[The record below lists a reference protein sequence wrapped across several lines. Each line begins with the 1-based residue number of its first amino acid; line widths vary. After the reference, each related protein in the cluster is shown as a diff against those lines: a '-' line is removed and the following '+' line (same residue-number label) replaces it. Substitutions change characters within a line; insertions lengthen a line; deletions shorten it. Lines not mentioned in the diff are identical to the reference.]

1 MLSRSKFRPKAH
13 VMSMPSKTQFG
24 AIRSGYDPDPSRSLS
39 LRSQAY
45 TDPAWFHVDQQEI
58 VAKSW
63 QWVCHAEKV
72 RAPGTFCTAQI
83 GGHPIAIIRDEQ
95 GVLRAFYNVC
105 QHRAHPVLVGE
116 GSIRR
121 IVCPYHAWHYRLDG
135 RLAGAPHTAA
145 LKDFSPCDIRLRE
158 VRVEEFCGFV
168 FVNLDPVGA
177 SLRELSGS
185 LESEVRHWAPDID
198 QLTFGHR
205 LTYEIKS
212 NWKNVVDNFLECYHC
227 PVAHKDFCTLVDM
240 NTYKVTT
247 YGIYS
252 SHMADAGRCANSAY
266 DTSAAKVRTHAV
278 WWLWPNTCLMRYP
291 GRSSMIVLHIIPVA
305 ADRTLETYDFFLET
319 AEPDEL
325 EQKAIHYL
333 DTVLQAEDIALVENV
348 QRGMNTPAF
357 TQGRIVHDPEGSG
370 KSEHALHH
378 FHGLV
383 LEAYAR
389 ASRV

>member
-1 MLSRSKFRPKAH
+1 
-13 VMSMPSKTQFG
+13 MSMPSKEQFG
-24 AIRSGYDPDPSRSLS
+24 AIRFGYHSDPSRSLS
-39 LRSQAY
+39 LRAEAY
-45 TDPAWFHVDQQEI
+45 TDPAWFNVDQKEI
-58 VAKSW
+58 LSHSW

-72 RAPGTFCTAQI
+72 RAPGTFTTAQVA
-83 GGHPIAIIRDEQ
+83 GNPIAIIRDEH

-105 QHRAHPVLVGE
+105 KHRAHPVLVGE
-116 GSIRR
+116 GTVRR
-121 IVCPYHAWHYRLDG
+121 IVCPYHAWRYRLDG
-135 RLAGAPHTAA
+135 QLAGAPHTAD
-145 LKDFSPCDIRLRE
+145 LRDFSTNDIRLSE
-158 VRVEEFCGFV
+158 VKVEEFCGFV
-168 FVNLDPVGA
+168 FVNLDPSSP
-177 SLRELSGS
+177 SLREASGS
-185 LESEVRHWAPDID
+185 FESEVRHWAPDID

-240 NTYKVTT
+240 KTYKVTT

-252 SHMADAGRCANSAY
+252 SHMAEAGRTENSAY
-266 DTSAAKVRTHAV
+266 DTSTAKVRTHAV

-319 AEPDEL
+319 PEPDAAEK
-325 EQKAIHYL
+325 KAIHYL
-333 DTVLQAEDIALVENV
+333 DSVLQAEDIALVENV
-348 QRGMNTPAF
+348 QRGMSTPAF
-357 TQGRIVHDPEGSG
+357 IQGRIVADPLGSG

-383 LEAYAR
+383 LEAYER
-389 ASRV
+389 ASRA

>member
-1 MLSRSKFRPKAH
+1 
-13 VMSMPSKTQFG
+13 MSVPSKVQFD
-24 AIRSGYDPDPSRSLS
+24 AIRLGYDPDPARSLS
-39 LRSQAY
+39 LRAEAY
-45 TDPAWFHVDQQEI
+45 TDPMWFNVERGEI
-58 VAKSW
+58 LAKSW

-72 RAPGTFCTAQI
+72 RAPGTYTTTQVA
-83 GGHPIAIIRDEQ
+83 GHPIVIIRDEQ
-95 GVLRAFYNVC
+95 AVLRAFYNVC
-105 QHRAHPVLVGE
+105 KHRAHPVLAGE
-116 GSIRR
+116 GTVRR
-121 IVCPYHAWHYRLDG
+121 IVCPYHAWRYRLDG
-135 RLAGAPHTAA
+135 QLAAAPCTED
-145 LKDFSPCDIRLRE
+145 LKDFSTSDIRLSE

-168 FVNLDPVGA
+168 FVNLDLA
-177 SLRELSGS
+177 TACLRDLSGS
-185 LESEVRHWAPDID
+185 LESEVRHWAPDIE

-205 LTYEIKS
+205 LTYEIQS

-240 NTYKVTT
+240 STYRVST
-247 YGIYS
+247 YGNYS
-252 SHMADAGRCANSAY
+252 SHMADAGGSENSAY
-266 DTSAAKVRTHAV
+266 DTSGAKVRTHAV

-319 AEPDEL
+319 PEPDEL
-325 EQKAIHYL
+325 ERKAIHYL

-357 TQGRIVHDPEGSG
+357 TQGRIVYDAEGSG

-383 LEAYAR
+383 LGAYER
-389 ASRV
+389 ASHA

>member
-1 MLSRSKFRPKAH
+1 
-13 VMSMPSKTQFG
+13 MSGPSKSQFG
-24 AIRSGYDPDPSRSLS
+24 AIRSGYHPDPSRSLS
-39 LRSQAY
+39 LRAEAY
-45 TDPAWFHVDQQEI
+45 TDPAWFKVDQQEI

-63 QWVCHAEKV
+63 QWICHAEKV
-72 RAPGTFCTAQI
+72 RAPGTFATAQI
-83 GGHPIAIIRDEQ
+83 AGHPIAIIRDDQ
-95 GVLRAFYNVC
+95 RVLRAFYNVC
-105 QHRAHPVLVGE
+105 QHRAHPVLLGE
-116 GSIRR
+116 GSVRR
-121 IVCPYHAWHYRLDG
+121 IVCPYHAWRYHLDG
-135 RLAGAPHTAA
+135 QLAGAPHTAD
-145 LKDFSPCDIRLRE
+145 LKDFSPRDIRLRE

-168 FVNLDPVGA
+168 FVNLDPSA
-177 SLRELSGS
+177 PSLQQLSGS
-185 LESEVRHWAPDID
+185 LQSEVRHWAPDID
-198 QLTFGHR
+198 QLTFGRR

-247 YGIYS
+247 HGVYS
-252 SHMADAGRCANSAY
+252 SHMADAGRNENSAY

-319 AEPDEL
+319 PEPDEL

-357 TQGRIVHDPEGSG
+357 VQGRIVHDPQGSG
-370 KSEHALHH
+370 RSEHALHH

-383 LEAYAR
+383 LEAYER